1 MYFLGDAIWLIMI
14 PVPRDMVAV
23 TQSIVTI
30 AAAASDEIETSKCQ
44 VYDFRSKEVGQNEVI

>member
-30 AAAASDEIETSKCQ
+30 AAAASDEIETS
-44 VYDFRSKEVGQNEVI
+44 